1 MEHGFKSFAVIDN
14 TIGPVATP
22 SSGLPAC
29 LTESYPKRQFLSL
42 PDWAAALLFRL
53 TDIASPGRPSRG

>member
-14 TIGPVATP
+14 YVGTVATP
-22 SSGLPAC
+22 PSGMIAC
-29 LTESYPKRQFLSL
+29 LNESYPKRHFLNL

-53 TDIASPGRPSRG
+53 TDIASPSRRNRG